1 MPYMI
6 LIAILILLDQAL
18 KHWVMATIPLYQHV
32 DFIPSLVSL
41 TYVQNTGAAFSMFSQ
56 HTWALTL
63 VSALMSL
70 GLAIALMKNFFSRP
84 FGKFALSL
92 VLAGAIGNLIDRAT
106 LGFVVDMFHLLFMK
120 FAVFNIADICVV
132 VGGIFS
138 GYYYIFLYDKY
149 DNPLTK
155 DGKEENT
162 PTETSNSPEENPPE
176 STSHTVETPPSE

>member
-1 MPYMI
+1 MAYII
-6 LIAILILLDQAL
+6 LIFTMIILDQAL
-18 KHWVMATIPLYQHV
+18 KHWVVATIPLYQHL

-70 GLAIALMKNFFSRP
+70 VLAVALYKNFFSRP
-84 FGKFALSL
+84 FGKFSIAL

-106 LGFVVDMFHLLFMK
+106 LGYVVDMFHLLFIK

-155 DGKEENT
+155 EGSKSENT
-162 PTETSNSPEENPPE
+162 ENAENTENTDKDI
-176 STSHTVETPPSE
+176 ETISETD